1 MFDSDGFYTTFNQQ
15 VLADDWNRWEK
26 PGDIATHPLVVEGGN
41 NNSNKRSSRYLE
53 DASYLR
59 MTNVTLSY
67 NLPQDILSKIGISN
81 FNVYV
86 AGDNLLTFTK
96 YSGVDPAV
104 TGNPND
110 PNNIGLSGSPGLTYP
125 IPKRYVLGVNV
136 SF

>member
-1 MFDSDGFYTTFNQQ
+1 M
-15 VLADDWNRWEK
+15 
-26 PGDIATHPLVVEGGN
+26 VEGGN

-67 NLPQDILSKIGISN
+67 TLPKVVLKKLGLSN
-81 FNVYV
+81 FNIYLS
-86 AGDNLLTFTK
+86 GDNLLTFTDF
-96 YSGVDPAV
+96 SGVDPAV

-110 PNNIGLSGSPGLTYP
+110 RSNIGLSGTPGITYP
-125 IPKRYVLGVNV
+125 IPKRYALGVNV